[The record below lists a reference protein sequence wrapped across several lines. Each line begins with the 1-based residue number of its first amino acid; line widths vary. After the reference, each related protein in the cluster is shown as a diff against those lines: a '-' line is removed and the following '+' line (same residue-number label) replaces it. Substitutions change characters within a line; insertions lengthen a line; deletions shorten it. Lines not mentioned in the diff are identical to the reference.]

1 MYNKPKNV
9 SYQNL
14 IRQIKAIEK
23 SYRVGSMLTRARYR
37 KAVRDYYIRFLEG
50 KFNENNR

>member
-37 KAVRDYYIRFLEG
+37 KAVRDYIRFLEG
-50 KFNENNR
+50 KLNENNR